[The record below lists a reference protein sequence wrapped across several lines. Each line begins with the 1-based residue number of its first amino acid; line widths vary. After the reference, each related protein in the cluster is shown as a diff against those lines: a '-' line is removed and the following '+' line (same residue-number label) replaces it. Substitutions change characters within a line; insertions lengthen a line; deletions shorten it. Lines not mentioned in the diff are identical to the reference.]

1 MKYDIKGPGIYCI
14 ENIQTGKKYIG
25 QQVNIR
31 SRWYQHRNE
40 LRRGIHCN
48 DYLQKAW
55 NKYGEQNFKFYVL
68 ENCSIEE
75 LNEKEVE
82 YIEKYNTMD
91 EQFGYN
97 LKSGGQDHSVCSEE
111 VRQKI
116 RDAVTKS
123 YTVPGRR
130 EIQRENALRQWS
142 NPEIKAKISGKNNYM
157 YGRHHT
163 AEAKQKMRE
172 AKLGVSGWKRN
183 RTPVR
188 CVELDKIFIDATEA
202 AKELHLDSSGIL
214 KVCRKERKTCGGYR
228 WEFVNDGK

>member
-1 MKYDIKGPGIYCI
+1 
-14 ENIQTGKKYIG
+14 
-25 QQVNIR
+25 
-31 SRWYQHRNE
+31 
-40 LRRGIHCN
+40 
-48 DYLQKAW
+48 
-55 NKYGEQNFKFYVL
+55 
-68 ENCSIEE
+68 
-75 LNEKEVE
+75 
-82 YIEKYNTMD
+82 MD

-172 AKLGVSGWKRN
+172 AKLSVSGWKRN

>member
-1 MKYDIKGPGIYCI
+1 MAYKIREVGIYCI

-31 SRWYQHRNE
+31 ARWRQHLNE
-40 LRRGIHCN
+40 LRRDIHCN

-68 ENCSIEE
+68 ENCSTEE

-82 YIEKYNTMD
+82 YIEKYKTTN

-97 LKSGGQDHSVCSEE
+97 LKSGGQDHNICSEI

-116 RDAVTKS
+116 REAVTKS
-123 YTVPGRR
+123 YSVPERR

-142 NPEIKAKISGKNNYM
+142 NPENKVKISGKNNYM

-163 AEAKQKMRE
+163 EEAKQKIRE
-172 AKLGVSGWKRN
+172 ARLGVPCQRRN
-183 RTPVR
+183 RTSVR
-188 CVELDKIFIDATEA
+188 CIELGKTFLDATEA
-202 AKELHLDSSGIL
+202 AKELHLDSSAIL
-214 KVCRKERKTCGGYR
+214 KVCRKERKTCGGYH
-228 WEFVNDGK
+228 WKFVNNGK